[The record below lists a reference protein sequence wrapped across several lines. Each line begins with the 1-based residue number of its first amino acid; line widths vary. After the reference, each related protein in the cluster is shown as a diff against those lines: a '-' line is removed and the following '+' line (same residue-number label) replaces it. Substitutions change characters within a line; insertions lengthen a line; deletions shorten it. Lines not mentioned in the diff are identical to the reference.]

1 MWSAARITS
10 GSCSTTTMV
19 LPSSRSSSRMRISRP
34 VSRRVQSDGR
44 LVEHVA
50 GAHQPRSQAGG
61 ELDALRLAAG
71 ERGGETVERQ
81 VIEPHV
87 VEKFQALA
95 DLHQDLVGDGG
106 LFRA

>member
-1 MWSAARITS
+1 MWSAARMTS

-34 VSRRVQSDGR
+34 VSRAVQPDGR

-50 GAHQPRSQAGG
+50 GAHQARAQAGG
-61 ELDALRLAAG
+61 QLDALRLAAG
-71 ERGGETVERQ
+71 ERGREPVQREVLQ
-81 VIEPHV
+81 PHV
-87 VEKFQALA
+87 VEELQPLA

-106 LFRA
+106 LLRR